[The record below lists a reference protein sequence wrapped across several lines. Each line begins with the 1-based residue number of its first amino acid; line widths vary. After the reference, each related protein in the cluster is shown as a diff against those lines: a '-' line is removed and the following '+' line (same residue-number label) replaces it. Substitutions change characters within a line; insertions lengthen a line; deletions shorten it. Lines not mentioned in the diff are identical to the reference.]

1 MALVDDLKETTND
14 FFEEEYNCTN
24 TSIIPLTDYSKLT
37 FGNSGL
43 LSDLT
48 FLFIDIRKSSE
59 LVSKYGVEQ
68 AARIYQSF
76 HDINVRII
84 NNRDGQVRSFD
95 GDRIMGVF
103 SGDRKNNNAVEAAMN
118 IRWAIVN
125 ILNTHLPT
133 NSPINIGIGIDTG
146 ETLITKVGRGHNS
159 SNNDLVW
166 IGEACNYASHMC
178 NESQNKIYISPNVY
192 NLLFDSNITAN
203 GVNMWQSVYMTL
215 KNGTR
220 VKCYETT
227 YWWERM

>member
-1 MALVDDLKETTND
+1 MPLVDDLKETTTD
-14 FFEEEYNCTN
+14 FFEENYNS
-24 TSIIPLTDYSKLT
+24 TSTKIIPSTDYSKLT

-43 LSDLT
+43 VSDIT
-48 FLFIDIRKSSE
+48 FLFIDIRKSSQ
-59 LVSKYGVEQ
+59 LVSRYGVEV
-68 AARIYQSF
+68 AAKIYKSF

-84 NNRDGQVRSFD
+84 NKRNGQVRSFD

-118 IRWAIVN
+118 IRWAIAN
-125 ILNTHLPT
+125 ILNSHLPT

-178 NESQNKIYISPNVY
+178 NESQNKIYISPSVY
-192 NLLFDSNITAN
+192 NVLIDSNITVNA
-203 GVNMWQSVYMTL
+203 VNMWQSVYMTL
-215 KNGTR
+215 KNGNR
-220 VKCYETT
+220 VLCYQTN
-227 YWWERM
+227 YWWENM